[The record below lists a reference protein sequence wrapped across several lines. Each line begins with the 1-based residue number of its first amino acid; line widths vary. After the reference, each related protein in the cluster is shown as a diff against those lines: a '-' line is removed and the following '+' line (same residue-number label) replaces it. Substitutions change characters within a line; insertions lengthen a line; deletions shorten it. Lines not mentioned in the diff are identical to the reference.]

1 MQVNVVSV
9 AKNTRRERMN
19 GTCNIDLTHNIM
31 TGKPVLDFVD
41 DRVFHRS
48 MIPTELLPPAQHRIR
63 MSQHVCMFYKKHEVL
78 FDQVKIEQLLL
89 PVPLPVF
96 RGHTIPIFSLG
107 VLGSTLH
114 IIPCSKTLSL
124 LFDRQNMSTMCLS
137 VPLD

>member
-1 MQVNVVSV
+1 
-9 AKNTRRERMN
+9 MN

-78 FDQVKIEQLLL
+78 FDQVKIRTTTTSSTFTGIQGTYHTDIL
-89 PVPLPVF
+89 PWCFGFNP
-96 RGHTIPIFSLG
+96 TYNSL
-107 VLGSTLH
+107 
-114 IIPCSKTLSL
+114 
-124 LFDRQNMSTMCLS
+124 
-137 VPLD
+137 